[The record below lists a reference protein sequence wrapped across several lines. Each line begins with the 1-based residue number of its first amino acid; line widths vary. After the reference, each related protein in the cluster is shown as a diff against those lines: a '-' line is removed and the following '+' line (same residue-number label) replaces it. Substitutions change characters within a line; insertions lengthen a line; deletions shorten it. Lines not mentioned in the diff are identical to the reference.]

1 MQLAICAHSQVYFER
16 ATFASDIQ
24 RIFVIAGDSK
34 PCKGVSLDADGL
46 AEYAEVRLLSVY
58 DVLERDH
65 LDMVLNEQKLSMS
78 GLVFEDH
85 VVEAGCL
92 QGSEG
97 IVFCEVGCLAG
108 QSMIKVKLV
117 DCKESVQ
124 QWSAMGLDV
133 KVGDVLDRILGL
145 SSSVKQPMPEERQ
158 NCGNIV
164 EYNGYDYQT
173 VSSRPVLVC

>member
-1 MQLAICAHSQVYFER
+1 
-16 ATFASDIQ
+16 
-24 RIFVIAGDSK
+24 
-34 PCKGVSLDADGL
+34 
-46 AEYAEVRLLSVY
+46 
-58 DVLERDH
+58 
-65 LDMVLNEQKLSMS
+65 
-78 GLVFEDH
+78 
-85 VVEAGCL
+85 
-92 QGSEG
+92 
-97 IVFCEVGCLAG
+97 
-108 QSMIKVKLV
+108 MIKVKLV

-173 VSSRPVLVC
+173 VLIGDQCWFAENLRTEKYRNGDVILANLNDSEWTSNARERPQFTTGTVYLAMAVSTIGRQWKTHAAFVQTVGTFLRTVSGQ